1 MAALALFDVL
11 TDFGKRPQRT
21 GAPQPSA
28 EQRQDASPAAFSG
41 PAAPPP
47 DLSEIIA
54 AEVARAELAL
64 EQRLSLVHEAA
75 LEAERQAHAAEIET
89 LMHRFGEEA
98 GGIITARIVEME
110 SRLGELTASATARIL
125 GGFLSEELAR
135 RSLDA
140 LARSIRAAIGD
151 AEAVRI
157 QVRGP
162 QSLFETLQAAL
173 GDRAGSFDY
182 IEAPGL
188 DLTVSIDGNLFETRL
203 SEWSGAMQE
212 ILS

>member
-21 GAPQPSA
+21 GAPQPST
-28 EQRQDASPAAFSG
+28 EQRQDSPQAPF
-41 PAAPPP
+41 AAPATPP

-64 EQRLSLVHEAA
+64 EQRLSLAHSAA
-75 LEAERQAHAAEIET
+75 LEADRQAHAAEIET

-98 GGIITARIVEME
+98 SGIITARITEME
-110 SRLGELTASATARIL
+110 GRLGELATSATARIL

-151 AEAVRI
+151 DEAVRI

>member
-11 TDFGKRPQRT
+11 TDFGRQPPRP

-28 EQRQDASPAAFSG
+28 ERRQDAPQAFSA

-54 AEVARAELAL
+54 AEVARAETALEERLAL
-64 EQRLSLVHEAA
+64 AHEAA

-89 LMHRFGEEA
+89 LMRRLGEET
-98 GGIITARIVEME
+98 GHTVTARLLEME
-110 SRLGELTASATARIL
+110 SRLGEFAAAAAARIL
-125 GGFLSEELAR
+125 SSFLSDELAK
-135 RSLDA
+135 RSLES
-140 LARSIRAAIGD
+140 LAQSIRAAVGD
-151 AEAVRI
+151 TEAVRI

-173 GDRAGSFDY
+173 GERAGSFDY
-182 IEAPGL
+182 VETPGL
-188 DLTVSIDGNLFETRL
+188 DLIVSIDGNLFETRL
-203 SEWSGAMQE
+203 SEWAGAMQE

>member
-11 TDFGKRPQRT
+11 TDFGRQLPRSGT
-21 GAPQPSA
+21 SQPSA
-28 EQRQDASPAAFSG
+28 EQRQDAPKAAFSA

-64 EQRLSLVHEAA
+64 QERLSLAHEAA
-75 LEAERQAHAAEIET
+75 LEAERQAHAAEVET
-89 LMHRFGEEA
+89 LMRRFGEEA
-98 GGIITARIVEME
+98 GGTITARIAEME
-110 SRLGELTASATARIL
+110 SRLGDLATSAAARIL
-125 GGFLSEELAR
+125 GGFLSEELAK

-140 LARSIRAAIGD
+140 LVRSIRAATGD

-162 QSLFETLQAAL
+162 QSLFVALQAAL

-182 IEAPGL
+182 VEAPGL

>member
-21 GAPQPSA
+21 GAPQPSS
-28 EQRQDASPAAFSG
+28 EQRQDASSVAFST
-41 PAAPPP
+41 PAVPPP

-54 AEVARAELAL
+54 AEVTRAELAL
-64 EQRLSLVHEAA
+64 EQRLSLAHEAA
-75 LEAERQAHAAEIET
+75 LEAERQAHSAEIET
-89 LMHRFGEEA
+89 LMRRFGGEA
-98 GGIITARIVEME
+98 GELITAQITEME
-110 SRLGELTASATARIL
+110 SRLGDLTTSATARIL

-140 LARSIRAAIGD
+140 LARAIRDAVGD

-162 QSLFETLQAAL
+162 QSLFETLQSAL

-182 IEAPGL
+182 VEAPGL

-203 SEWSGAMQE
+203 SEWSGVMQE

>member
-28 EQRQDASPAAFSG
+28 EQRQDASSVAFST

-54 AEVARAELAL
+54 AEVTRAERAL
-64 EQRLSLVHEAA
+64 EQRLSLAHEAA
-75 LEAERQAHAAEIET
+75 LEAERQAHSAEIET
-89 LMHRFGEEA
+89 LMRRFGGEA
-98 GGIITARIVEME
+98 GELITAQITEME
-110 SRLGELTASATARIL
+110 SRLGDLTTSATARIL

-140 LARSIRAAIGD
+140 LARAIRDAVGD

-162 QSLFETLQAAL
+162 QSLFETLQSAF

-182 IEAPGL
+182 VEAPGL

-203 SEWSGAMQE
+203 SEWSGVMQE

>member
-21 GAPQPSA
+21 GAPQPAVAEPGAPLFSA
-28 EQRQDASPAAFSG
+28 

-54 AEVARAELAL
+54 TEVARAELAL
-64 EQRLSLVHEAA
+64 EQRLALAHEAA

-89 LMHRFGEEA
+89 LMRRFGEEA
-98 GGIITARIVEME
+98 GQAITARVAEME
-110 SRLGELTASATARIL
+110 GRLGDLATSATARML

-140 LARSIRAAIGD
+140 LARAVRAAIGD

-173 GDRAGSFDY
+173 GDRAASFDY

>member
-1 MAALALFDVL
+1 MAPALFDVL
-11 TDFGKRPQRT
+11 TDFGKRPNRA
-21 GAPQPSA
+21 GAPHPSA
-28 EQRQDASPAAFSG
+28 EQRQDAPPAAFSA

-54 AEVARAELAL
+54 TEVARAELAL
-64 EQRLSLVHEAA
+64 EQRLSLAHEAA
-75 LEAERQAHAAEIET
+75 LEAERQAHSAEIET
-89 LMHRFGEEA
+89 LMRRFGEEA
-98 GGIITARIVEME
+98 GGIITARFAEME
-110 SRLGELTASATARIL
+110 SRLGDLATSATARIL
-125 GGFLSEELAR
+125 SGFLTEELR
-135 RSLDA
+135 KRSLDG
-140 LARSIRAAIGD
+140 LARSIRDAVGD

-162 QSLFETLQAAL
+162 QSLFEALQAAL
-173 GDRAGSFDY
+173 GERAGSFDY
-182 IEAPGL
+182 VEAPGL

>member
-11 TDFGKRPQRT
+11 TDFGKRPNRA
-21 GAPQPSA
+21 GAPSELPRSDAPSG
-28 EQRQDASPAAFSG
+28 FSA

-47 DLSEIIA
+47 NLSEMVA
-54 AEVARAELAL
+54 EEVARAELAL
-64 EQRLSLVHEAA
+64 EQRLSLAHEAA
-75 LEAERQAHAAEIET
+75 LEAERQAHAAEIEA

-98 GGIITARIVEME
+98 GHTIVARVAEME
-110 SRLGELTASATARIL
+110 GRVSDLATSAAARIL
-125 GGFLSEELAR
+125 GGLLTDDLCK
-135 RSLDA
+135 RSLDS

-162 QSLFETLQAAL
+162 QSLFETLQQAL
-173 GDRAGSFDY
+173 GDRAGSFDFV
-182 IEAPGL
+182 EAPGL

-203 SEWSGAMQE
+203 SEWSGAVQE

>member
-11 TDFGKRPQRT
+11 TDFGRQLPRSGT
-21 GAPQPSA
+21 PQPSA
-28 EQRQDASPAAFSG
+28 DQRQDAPETAFSAPTA
-41 PAAPPP
+41 PAP

-54 AEVARAELAL
+54 AEVARAEAAV
-64 EQRLSLVHEAA
+64 EQRLALAHEAA

-89 LMHRFGEEA
+89 LMRRFGEEA
-98 GGIITARIVEME
+98 GNIVSTRFAEME
-110 SRLGELTASATARIL
+110 TRLGELATSAAARIL
-125 GGFLSEELAR
+125 SGFLSEELAK
-135 RSLDA
+135 RSLDS

-162 QSLFETLQAAL
+162 QSLFEALQAAL
-173 GDRAGSFDY
+173 GERAGSFDY
-182 IEAPGL
+182 VEAPGL

-203 SEWSGAMQE
+203 SEWSGAIQE